1 MFHLNWFLPSI
12 SQQLDVLVFF
22 NDSVHWD
29 NLNISHPSRLLR
41 LFRTS
46 ALTPVESRWEKFHF
60 PLKKWALVWRYV
72 CFKKV
77 FGIIGLKWRKRSKIR
92 RCLYT
97 YKYIYTHIC
106 TRIYEQTL
114 HIYIPKLAG
123 NDFESRHCWG
133 LHYLLAFIQP
143 SWRLGASELRVEE
156 SANLTGS
163 LDIEN
168 SENNNSKT
176 TRQNRPRTPVK
187 CRSCSWRLSFLAHN
201 SFISQLGSRKTSAKK
216 QGWINTW

>member
-1 MFHLNWFLPSI
+1 MFHLNWFLPSN
-12 SQQLDVLVFF
+12 SQQLDVSVFF

-97 YKYIYTHIC
+97 YTYIYTHIC

-114 HIYIPKLAG
+114 HIYIYPKTGGSQRFWEPPLQG
-123 NDFESRHCWG
+123 TSLPFGIHSTKN
-133 LHYLLAFIQP
+133 QP
-143 SWRLGASELRVEE
+143 TS
-156 SANLTGS
+156 
-163 LDIEN
+163 
-168 SENNNSKT
+168 
-176 TRQNRPRTPVK
+176 
-187 CRSCSWRLSFLAHN
+187 LAH
-201 SFISQLGSRKTSAKK
+201 
-216 QGWINTW
+216 

>member
-1 MFHLNWFLPSI
+1 MFHLNWFLPSN

-77 FGIIGLKWRKRSKIR
+77 FGIIGLKWRKRSEIR

-97 YKYIYTHIC
+97 YTYIYTHIC

-114 HIYIPKLAG
+114 HIYI
-123 NDFESRHCWG
+123 
-133 LHYLLAFIQP
+133 YYIY
-143 SWRLGASELRVEE
+143 
-156 SANLTGS
+156 
-163 LDIEN
+163 
-168 SENNNSKT
+168 
-176 TRQNRPRTPVK
+176 
-187 CRSCSWRLSFLAHN
+187 
-201 SFISQLGSRKTSAKK
+201 ISQNWQATIEREPLQGTSLPF
-216 QGWINTW
+216 GIHSTELEISG